1 MARAKSDDILSQ
13 INAIGRFVDEK
24 PRDALRAIERLKS
37 KIRNMRRAG
46 LESPQQEFSVE
57 NITFKILRRNG
68 ILDLLDQLK
77 TQAYDSM
84 LDIREE

>member
-1 MARAKSDDILSQ
+1 MSST
-13 INAIGRFVDEK
+13 F
-24 PRDALRAIERLKS
+24 
-37 KIRNMRRAG
+37 KISLCPLHKG
-46 LESPQQEFSVE
+46 LESPKQEFSVE